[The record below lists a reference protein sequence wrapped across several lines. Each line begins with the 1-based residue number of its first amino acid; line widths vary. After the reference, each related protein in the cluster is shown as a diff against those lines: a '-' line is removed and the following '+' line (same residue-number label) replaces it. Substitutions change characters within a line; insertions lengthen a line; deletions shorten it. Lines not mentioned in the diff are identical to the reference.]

1 MSDAPVAAGEHRVVN
16 VFSSDDDL
24 TNFLA
29 GLRAKYASLYP
40 QCPEAEYGQG
50 DEGLTTA
57 LAGDPLAATSA
68 ADGPLVG
75 AASQSFE
82 QKMSQLRSSLQSLQ
96 HILPPRTSTTANLL
110 DSFMAVSSDRASAA
124 VAVELGVAAGLLMGR
139 APAGDGGITGGAQA
153 AKLGPTAP
161 TLSEGTANLIAME
174 SSVTAPD
181 PDPVLSGRCS
191 PPAAITDMSEHDRDS
206 GGGAAYAAA
215 TEAPMVAI
223 ASGQPAELLA
233 ACEGTT
239 RANAS
244 GAASARAG
252 ELEDVPSD
260 AVFAELAAGYSR
272 HTLRDQSS
280 DVSASSFD
288 GRLSVQMPAP
298 YARDH
303 DGSETGDISLAGSFP
318 QTGEVQQAWQAG
330 ELAGAAPALGPPV
343 AATLSLRPP
352 DEPQRTQGA
361 SLGAERS
368 LLGQQQQQDAMT
380 MGRSRGER
388 HEGSSPPAAW
398 RANVGQSPGRR
409 RAWQLAGLG
418 AEAAGGCSPE
428 QVQRSQADLL
438 PGYSGGAGADAA
450 RPTMPDDS
458 GGLDEPVPR
467 AHGYATANVGAG
479 VGSAMA
485 DRKWAAVP
493 PPGGADAAEA
503 GVGTTPESS
512 LAWES
517 TDGGTAF
524 GDDGGGGFGRN
535 SRKASQ
541 AGGPQQLDAPSVQ
554 AGGLSS
560 AAADRRDCWSARGSR
575 EGGSG
580 LSQRSTV
587 LQMADGAK
595 SGVGDWELQQ
605 QLSGDVGVGGA
616 RGHWPQQFAHR
627 DQRSPDLLPS
637 IEGPQRQ
644 QEQQQ
649 LWPQQQLWEAEGSG
663 LVDVEISNPDTAEQ
677 ALDAF
682 YAQHLSGQA
691 QEGAA
696 VLDEAAGEGLP
707 NDDAARQALPGAGG
721 QQRQR
726 RRWGSPIH
734 NARHSAEQQLHGS
747 SPAKTGLD
755 AGANVTATSPERGRR
770 AQWPQNKFVDWPT
783 PSESPNFSHE
793 STVDARRPAMGP
805 SPARQQSPPC
815 EVSGLWGAVAPGSA
829 GGEGPRNPQSLPQA
843 ATGPA
848 VEDGAAFGDAGCVIA
863 AEAQEL
869 DGHCVNQEQQLQ
881 QQRKQQLQQQRPRSG
896 APQRPLRLLPPP
908 APAPPPLLSQ
918 SGPES
923 ASRDAALVVPTPQL
937 EQPLRQQTSVD
948 VWLQPSAQAEHGVA
962 WPANDEVLRG
972 SPTEPPPQPTAAL
985 WPEYAVT
992 DAHSAANTGASIT
1005 ELGLPA
1011 GSRADGLPEAG
1022 AAAGSSDNVVH
1033 HGGHVGGSPRGGADS
1048 NGITESRGGI
1058 AFSISARQAP
1068 TDEGSA
1074 RRVPRAWGAP
1084 GPLPSGAAAGA
1095 HEAPAAGQ
1103 PQSIGAA
1110 LAAMPPAATFGPVV
1124 TPGPAD
1130 WERLNKAL
1138 REAGF
1143 SGLVMAPAGL
1153 DAQTAHEPEPA
1164 SLHRCLSSVLEQY
1177 VRRNRLVAE
1186 LLAATEESGR
1196 IVEQQEAAMRELQRE
1211 ANAARAA
1218 AEKSRR
1224 ELADMSSQQLPK
1236 VEARH
1241 ASQLGRLRSETTK
1254 LKEALRV
1261 SELDLTAK
1269 AEEIRSL
1276 KATVAGLQSASSH
1289 SSDVEGAALRQRV
1302 AQLEG
1307 LLRNRDKEVEK
1318 LKATKEAVVGQA
1330 EDGQANALDRAY
1342 EAEATARRLE
1352 MELTAAR
1359 ARVGQLEQGLRQ
1371 RERDVAAMR
1380 EDLQQIKA
1388 CEAAA
1393 TLVAQERSAAAE
1405 ETARRAEG
1413 EAAALRGKVKD
1424 LEGVLRIARQEL
1436 DKQRSEAEALRSSAY
1451 EEVYRLEDD
1460 CRTLGTDLAA
1470 SRSRVTQLEHVVR
1483 AKERDIARVRD
1494 EKEAAKAAERERARV
1509 AEEVSV
1515 KLEAELTAA
1524 KVRLTQAE
1532 GAVRTRERELAK
1544 LAELLRQTQGAE
1556 VEAWLKQAKSEEG
1569 SRKLENDFTALRL
1582 RILQLEATLKGR
1594 DKECDKLAR
1603 TVESLRGEAHELTAK
1618 LAKSEEAARK
1628 TDADLVVSRGK
1639 VLSLEGQLRVK
1650 EREQER
1656 LVRVV
1661 EGLKAGDAEVASR
1674 QAALEDA
1681 ARRLDCQ
1688 LTAARG
1694 RVSALEGVVRA
1705 RDAAVERL
1713 NRQLEALKTAD
1724 FERAAQ
1730 ALKSEEAAR
1739 QQDTEAAAVRQRVIH
1754 LEGQLRAKERELE
1767 RSARHIDAARAAEA
1781 DAARR
1786 LADAAAAATKLEAEV
1801 AAGRQR
1807 AAQLGEALRGREREL
1822 AALTRALEAQ
1832 RAAEHEAN
1840 AVAGR
1845 TEETARKLD
1854 GEAGELRQR
1863 LIQAEGQLR
1872 TREREAERQARALE
1886 AAQTAVAEASLR
1898 QGEAEAAARR
1908 LEADAAGLRQRLA
1921 QAEGAV
1927 RAREKELERA
1937 EKVADQARGAEMAAE
1952 AKLRTAE
1959 ATVVQL
1965 DGELSSLR
1973 LRISQLESA
1982 ARGQSKE
1989 VERLTRVVDKS
2000 KVAEVDAATRAAR
2013 SDESARQVAAEL
2025 ASARSR
2031 LANLEAS
2038 LTAREQ
2044 ETTRLQRL
2052 LAAAEA
2058 QAATQVT
2065 RSDDFVRRVEA
2076 DLGNMKQQS
2085 TQLAQLIRARDR
2097 QLATM
2102 RGALEAAQAAEAKA
2116 AEQRRQ
2122 SEEALRK
2129 VEGDLA
2135 AERQRAV
2142 QLDGQVKSRER
2153 EMERLGRQLDAGRDQ
2168 SSSAAVTTEREV
2180 AVAKE
2185 AAAKAEAALSTA
2197 RARVT
2202 QLESELVGKE
2212 RQLEGLQRLV
2222 GNSRAGDAEAAAVAE
2237 ERTRRAEE
2245 AARRLDAELGA
2256 VRQRYAHLE
2265 HSFRSREASMD
2276 KLRAALAEKV
2286 AQEERRVA
2294 RDKAAYQRIRAAY
2307 VATMGPSAG
2316 GATPGGG
2323 AQQQQKAAGAMA
2335 AAAREL
2341 RPVEIVGLYESR
2353 REAAEQELAAYRAEV
2368 RSLADQLR
2376 EAQNHIAIKDRTGA
2390 WRTPTELADMQ
2401 ARIILL
2407 ERRSADLQRE
2417 LDRAR
2422 LEAAEAARTAER
2434 RLAEVEY
2441 RATQLKEDNEALVH
2455 ELESRP
2461 TVQDNRTL
2469 KREVEILEK
2478 RLLQLKGSTAA
2489 SGAGADAEG
2498 GETALSLAV
2507 AAKARNAGNLMTT
2520 TQRMARDKALHRLGL
2535 RALEDWPKDVLVDL
2549 VQDVCIELDVR
2560 DATTLP
2566 AAVRKTLRVVGAV
2579 PRMEAFIGAVC
2590 DRVYVK
2596 GAPFV
2601 PPHIDGT
2608 TDPSRVL
2615 EVLQVWLGLL
2625 QEGAHLR
2632 GAMRAVVEALAARTE
2647 GMATPI
2653 HGPGDVVASVRQL
2666 VEAEAV
2672 ALTARES
2679 LAAAS
2684 RHMAH
2689 DPEHLL
2695 SRLVSHF
2702 MRLFDCPSLEG
2713 VVPAI
2718 NKLYVTLNEQRNFAR
2733 ALAAAL
2739 DLPADAGP
2747 SACMARVREAVDA
2760 SVADGG
2766 AGGAATTVQRHALG
2780 SGRHGKN
2787 PPGAELAVAAAPH
2800 GGVAPSVETTAA
2812 IEKLMLLFGVRTA
2825 TAATDAAE
2833 KAVTRLKR
2841 LDEVLPRYQ
2850 KLASQLFEA
2859 LRCTSLEEVMPALR
2873 LALQVRVPQEP

>member
-1 MSDAPVAAGEHRVVN
+1 MRADQLWALLLLVNNPRRVRSVGCGELLRLAAPVARG
-16 VFSSDDDL
+16 
-24 TNFLA
+24 
-29 GLRAKYASLYP
+29 RAIRSLFRRP
-40 QCPEAEYGQG
+40 PLGRQWR
-50 DEGLTTA
+50 TA
-57 LAGDPLAATSA
+57 QRSA
-68 ADGPLVG
+68 MPAV
-75 AASQSFE
+75 
-82 QKMSQLRSSLQSLQ
+82 SLQLKLKSWTGTVL
-96 HILPPRTSTTANLL
+96 TKSN
-110 DSFMAVSSDRASAA
+110 SCNSNENSSC
-124 VAVELGVAAGLLMGR
+124 
-139 APAGDGGITGGAQA
+139 
-153 AKLGPTAP
+153 
-161 TLSEGTANLIAME
+161 
-174 SSVTAPD
+174 SS
-181 PDPVLSGRCS
+181 SG
-191 PPAAITDMSEHDRDS
+191 PAA
-206 GGGAAYAAA
+206 A
-215 TEAPMVAI
+215 
-223 ASGQPAELLA
+223 
-233 ACEGTT
+233 
-239 RANAS
+239 
-244 GAASARAG
+244 
-252 ELEDVPSD
+252 
-260 AVFAELAAGYSR
+260 
-272 HTLRDQSS
+272 
-280 DVSASSFD
+280 
-288 GRLSVQMPAP
+288 
-298 YARDH
+298 
-303 DGSETGDISLAGSFP
+303 
-318 QTGEVQQAWQAG
+318 
-330 ELAGAAPALGPPV
+330 
-343 AATLSLRPP
+343 
-352 DEPQRTQGA
+352 
-361 SLGAERS
+361 
-368 LLGQQQQQDAMT
+368 
-380 MGRSRGER
+380 
-388 HEGSSPPAAW
+388 
-398 RANVGQSPGRR
+398 
-409 RAWQLAGLG
+409 
-418 AEAAGGCSPE
+418 
-428 QVQRSQADLL
+428 
-438 PGYSGGAGADAA
+438 
-450 RPTMPDDS
+450 
-458 GGLDEPVPR
+458 
-467 AHGYATANVGAG
+467 
-479 VGSAMA
+479 
-485 DRKWAAVP
+485 
-493 PPGGADAAEA
+493 
-503 GVGTTPESS
+503 
-512 LAWES
+512 
-517 TDGGTAF
+517 
-524 GDDGGGGFGRN
+524 
-535 SRKASQ
+535 
-541 AGGPQQLDAPSVQ
+541 
-554 AGGLSS
+554 
-560 AAADRRDCWSARGSR
+560 
-575 EGGSG
+575 
-580 LSQRSTV
+580 
-587 LQMADGAK
+587 
-595 SGVGDWELQQ
+595 
-605 QLSGDVGVGGA
+605 
-616 RGHWPQQFAHR
+616 
-627 DQRSPDLLPS
+627 
-637 IEGPQRQ
+637 
-644 QEQQQ
+644 
-649 LWPQQQLWEAEGSG
+649 
-663 LVDVEISNPDTAEQ
+663 
-677 ALDAF
+677 
-682 YAQHLSGQA
+682 
-691 QEGAA
+691 
-696 VLDEAAGEGLP
+696 
-707 NDDAARQALPGAGG
+707 
-721 QQRQR
+721 
-726 RRWGSPIH
+726 
-734 NARHSAEQQLHGS
+734 
-747 SPAKTGLD
+747 
-755 AGANVTATSPERGRR
+755 
-770 AQWPQNKFVDWPT
+770 
-783 PSESPNFSHE
+783 
-793 STVDARRPAMGP
+793 
-805 SPARQQSPPC
+805 
-815 EVSGLWGAVAPGSA
+815 
-829 GGEGPRNPQSLPQA
+829 
-843 ATGPA
+843 
-848 VEDGAAFGDAGCVIA
+848 
-863 AEAQEL
+863 
-869 DGHCVNQEQQLQ
+869 
-881 QQRKQQLQQQRPRSG
+881 PRSG
-896 APQRPLRLLPPP
+896 RYGCCHHQRQHRRRCCRRAARSQPL
-908 APAPPPLLSQ
+908 
-918 SGPES
+918 G
-923 ASRDAALVVPTPQL
+923 DAALVVPTPQL

-1164 SLHRCLSSVLEQY
+1164 SLHRCLRARLEQY

-1302 AQLEG
+1302 GHSRGARG
-1307 LLRNRDKEVEK
+1307 NRDKEVEK

-1451 EEVYRLEDD
+1451 EEVYRL
-1460 CRTLGTDLAA
+1460 RTIAVRGRRTCGLPA
-1470 SRSRVTQLEHVVR
+1470 SRVTQLEHVVR

-1494 EKEAAKAAERERARV
+1494 EKEAAKAAERERAR
-1509 AEEVSV
+1509 
-1515 KLEAELTAA
+1515 
-1524 KVRLTQAE
+1524 AE

-1556 VEAWLKQAKSEEG
+1556 WRRCSNKAKSEEG

-1989 VERLTRVVDKS
+1989 VEAPHPRVTRA
-2000 KVAEVDAATRAAR
+2000 KVAEV
-2013 SDESARQVAAEL
+2013 AAEL
-2025 ASARSR
+2025 RPRAKP